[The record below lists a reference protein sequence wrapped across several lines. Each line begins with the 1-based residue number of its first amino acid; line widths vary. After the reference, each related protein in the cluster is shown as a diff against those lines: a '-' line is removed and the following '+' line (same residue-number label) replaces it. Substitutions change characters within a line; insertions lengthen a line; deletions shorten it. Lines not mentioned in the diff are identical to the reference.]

1 MLPSLRLVLSYLFAE
16 EPHLKSTILCFVS
29 FLWPGVRR
37 EGGLWPASM
46 HVSKHELDGRNG
58 HVPEAL
64 FNTWATLPL
73 VPLTYMV
80 YRVALTT
87 LDVVGRIPCKW
98 LRHKK
103 GVWLHGGFT
112 LQMVVLQIRKQEA
125 VYRIAPS
132 TSLHINTV
140 YLRLPTPPDQHQPIK
155 VFQYLPNS
163 SHNPVHCFHQGWGP
177 LRGKL
182 CTAPCQCSHWQ
193 LSACIAKRS
202 SETQWWCP
210 WV

>member
-1 MLPSLRLVLSYLFAE
+1 MKLFSETCCDKEVTFFKIPASLASWRIYQYLHIWHKIITGPWCYLHWDIELLSYLFAE

-112 LQMVVLQIRKQEA
+112 LQMVVLQIRKQEE
-125 VYRIAPS
+125 V
-132 TSLHINTV
+132 
-140 YLRLPTPPDQHQPIK
+140 
-155 VFQYLPNS
+155 
-163 SHNPVHCFHQGWGP
+163 
-177 LRGKL
+177 
-182 CTAPCQCSHWQ
+182 
-193 LSACIAKRS
+193 
-202 SETQWWCP
+202 
-210 WV
+210 